1 MQVDEFLRE
10 GNVSLFSQ
18 RKGLKSLKRIV
29 QTDFIDDELRNGLWN
44 TLFVCYWDRA
54 KSKYLQYERET
65 QLYCTLL
72 WHNYFKRPLDE
83 LVDSW
88 PKVRH
93 DIRIYFFSCD
103 WNEVYDFLEFT
114 AEFYPND
121 EANVQFKEL
130 CNSVLER
137 EVSAYRFVGD
147 EISQITSEEEIAEVE
162 EALESSSSLKP
173 AANHLKRSLALLTD
187 RNLPDYRNSIKESV
201 SAVEAVCNLIAG
213 SSTATLGSALKELDK
228 KKSVDMHP
236 ALKGT
241 FDKLY
246 GYTSDADGIRH
257 ALLQEFNLDFED
269 AKFMLV
275 SCSAFTNYLKAKSAK
290 AGVLL

>member
-1 MQVDEFLRE
+1 MLVDEFLRE
-10 GNVSLFSQ
+10 GDISLFSQ
-18 RKGLKSLKRIV
+18 RKGLKPLKSVV
-29 QTDFIDDELRNGLWN
+29 QTDFIDGELRNGLWN
-44 TLFVCYWDRA
+44 TLSICYWDRA
-54 KSKYLQYERET
+54 KSNYLGLEREM
-65 QLYCTLL
+65 QLYCRLL

-83 LVDSW
+83 LLDSW
-88 PKVRH
+88 SRVRH
-93 DIRIYFFSCD
+93 EIRTYFFSCD
-103 WNEVYDFLEFT
+103 WNKVYDFIEFT
-114 AEFYPND
+114 AGSYPSD
-121 EANVQFKEL
+121 EANAEFKYM

-187 RNLPDYRNSIKESV
+187 RNSPDYRNSIKESV

-236 ALKGT
+236 ALKGA

-257 ALLQEFNLDFED
+257 ALLQESNLDFED

-290 AGVLL
+290 AGILL